1 MTTTLYRAG
10 WVVAFQ
16 DGEHRILR
24 DGCLVVE
31 DDRVTHVGPSYDGPV
46 DRSVDASDRI
56 ITPGFIDTHAHLDE
70 SPIDKS
76 VQEDVGNRQFWLTGL
91 IEILPTE
98 MAGLDDEGARAC
110 IDYSLIELAR
120 TGTTT
125 VVQMGGHEEYAADA
139 IEASGLRG
147 YVAPMYRSG
156 RWFTPDG
163 RRVDYA
169 WDPTTVA
176 RASRRAI
183 DFVERL
189 RGRADGRVQGLLA
202 PAQVDTCSEALLRD
216 SRAAA
221 DDLEVPLSLHASQG
235 VWEFQEMTRRHGR
248 TPVEWLSDLGFLGPR
263 TLLGHAVF
271 VAGNSW
277 VNFAGDD
284 LGLLAAS
291 GTSVS
296 YNAWCFI
303 RRGLV
308 MESFPEL
315 RRRGH
320 QHVPG
325 HRHRTAV
332 DDRVAA
338 LDRDRRQGRG
348 PAYGRVDR
356 TGGLRRRHGERGRG
370 CSVAPTSGAIA
381 PGAKADLL
389 FWRADGFTM
398 TPMRDPI
405 RNLVYYAQPSDLADV
420 LVDGRTIVE
429 DGSVL
434 GADVGAATRGRAAGG
449 RADVV
454 AVAAERLGRPH
465 ARGGR
470 AADLRRLRGL
480 STSERPPVR
489 RGRDPDA
496 GAQVGAQ
503 RGGGAHAGALGDHV
517 DG

>member
-10 WVVAFQ
+10 WIVAFQ

-31 DDRVTHVGPSYDGPV
+31 DDRIAFVGSSYDGGV
-46 DRSVDASDRI
+46 DSVVDVPDRI
-56 ITPGFIDTHAHLDE
+56 VTPGFINTHAHLDE

-91 IEILPTE
+91 IEILPAE

-110 IDYSLIELAR
+110 LDYSLIELAR

-125 VVQMGGHEEYAADA
+125 VLQMGGIEEYAADA

-169 WDPTTVA
+169 WDPDDGRPGFE
-176 RASRRAI
+176 RATA
-183 DFVERL
+183 FVERL
-189 RGRADGRVQGLLA
+189 RGRADGRLQGFLA

-216 SRAAA
+216 SRDAA
-221 DDLEVPLSLHASQG
+221 DDLDVPLSLHASQG

-248 TPVEWLSDLGFLGPR
+248 TPVEWLSDIGFLGPR
-263 TLLGHAVF
+263 TVLGHAIF
-271 VAGNSW
+271 ISGNSW

-284 LGLLAAS
+284 LGLLASS

-308 MESFPEL
+308 MESFPEY
-315 RRRGH
+315 
-320 QHVPG
+320 
-325 HRHRTAV
+325 
-332 DDRVAA
+332 VAA
-338 LDRDRRQGRG
+338 GVNLCLGTDTAPQSMIESLRWTAIAGKVASRRTDVSTARQVFDAATVNAARLLGRDDLGR
-348 PAYGRVDR
+348 
-356 TGGLRRRHGERGRG
+356 
-370 CSVAPTSGAIA
+370 IA

-405 RNLVYYAQPSDLADV
+405 RNLVYYAQASDLSDV
-420 LVDGRTIVE
+420 LVDGRQIVQ
-429 DGSVL
+429 DGVVL
-434 GADVGAATRGRAAGG
+434 GADTRAATRRVQEAGERMWSRWPGGDWAGRTL
-449 RADVV
+449 DEV
-454 AVAAERLGRPH
+454 APATYDTFE
-465 ARGGR
+465 
-470 AADLRRLRGL
+470 D
-480 STSERPPVR
+480 
-489 RGRDPDA
+489 
-496 GAQVGAQ
+496 
-503 RGGGAHAGALGDHV
+503 
-517 DG
+517 

>member
-1 MTTTLYRAG
+1 MSTTLYRAG
-10 WVVAFQ
+10 WIVAFQ
-16 DGEHRILR
+16 EGEHRILR
-24 DGCLVVE
+24 DGCLVVD
-31 DDRVTHVGPSYDGPV
+31 DDRVVFVGATYPGAV
-46 DRSVDASDRI
+46 DRYVDIPDRI
-56 ITPGFIDTHAHLDE
+56 ITPGLINTHAHLDE

-98 MAGLDDEGARAC
+98 MAGLDEDGARAC
-110 IDYSLIELAR
+110 LDYSLVELAR

-125 VVQMGGHEEYAADA
+125 VLQMGGIPEYAADA

-169 WDPTTVA
+169 WDA
-176 RASRRAI
+176 DDGRAGFEAATA
-183 DFVERL
+183 FVERL
-189 RGRADGRVQGLLA
+189 RGRASGRVQGFLA

-216 SRAAA
+216 SRAAS
-221 DDLEVPLSLHASQG
+221 DDLGVPISLHASQG

-248 TPVEWLSDLGFLGPR
+248 TPVEWLADIGFLGPR
-263 TLLGHAVF
+263 TVLGHAIF
-271 VAGNSW
+271 ISGNSW

-308 MESFPEL
+308 MESFPEYVEAGVNMCLGTDTAPQSMIESL
-315 RRRGH
+315 RW
-320 QHVPG
+320 
-325 HRHRTAV
+325 TAV
-332 DDRVAA
+332 AGKVAA
-338 LDRDRRQGRG
+338 RRTDVSTARQVFDAATVNAADLLGRTDL
-348 PAYGRVDR
+348 GR
-356 TGGLRRRHGERGRG
+356 
-370 CSVAPTSGAIA
+370 IA
-381 PGAKADLL
+381 AGAKADLL

-420 LVDGRTIVE
+420 LVDGRPVVE
-429 DGSVL
+429 DGVVL
-434 GADVGAATRGRAAGG
+434 GADVEDATRRVQGAGERMWSRWPAGDWAGRTLDEVAPQTYAAYE
-449 RADVV
+449 D
-454 AVAAERLGRPH
+454 
-465 ARGGR
+465 
-470 AADLRRLRGL
+470 
-480 STSERPPVR
+480 
-489 RGRDPDA
+489 
-496 GAQVGAQ
+496 
-503 RGGGAHAGALGDHV
+503 
-517 DG
+517 

>member
-1 MTTTLYRAG
+1 VTTTLYRAG
-10 WVVAFQ
+10 CIVAFQ

-31 DDRVTHVGPSYDGPV
+31 DDRILHVGTTYDGPV
-46 DRSVDASDRI
+46 DREVELPDRI
-56 ITPGFIDTHAHLDE
+56 VTPGFINTHAHLDE

-98 MAGLDDEGARAC
+98 MSGLDDEGARAC
-110 IDYSLIELAR
+110 IDYSLVELVR

-125 VVQMGGHEEYAADA
+125 VVQMGGYEEYAADA

-163 RRVDYA
+163 RRVDYEWA
-169 WDPTTVA
+169 PDDG
-176 RASRRAI
+176 RAGFDAAVRY
-183 DFVERL
+183 VERL
-189 RGRADGRVQGLLA
+189 RGRADDRVRGLLA

-221 DDLEVPLSLHASQG
+221 DDLDVPLSLHASQG
-235 VWEFQEMTRRHGR
+235 VWEFNEMTRRHGR
-248 TPVEWLSDLGFLGPR
+248 TPVEWLADLGFLGPR
-263 TLLGHAVF
+263 TILGHAVF
-271 VAGNSW
+271 ISGNSW

-284 LGLLAAS
+284 LGLLAES

-303 RRGLV
+303 RRGLI
-308 MESFPEL
+308 MESFPEY
-315 RRRGH
+315 
-320 QHVPG
+320 
-325 HRHRTAV
+325 
-332 DDRVAA
+332 VAA
-338 LDRDRRQGRG
+338 GVTMTLGTDTAPQSMIESLRWTAIAGKVAARRTDVSTARDVFDAATVNAAAALGR
-348 PAYGRVDR
+348 PDLGR
-356 TGGLRRRHGERGRG
+356 
-370 CSVAPTSGAIA
+370 IA

-398 TPMRDPI
+398 TPVRDPI

-420 LVDGRTIVE
+420 VVDGRTLVE
-429 DGSVL
+429 DGQVL
-434 GADVGAATRGRAAGG
+434 GADVPALVRGVQRAGERMWSRWPSGDWAGRAL
-449 RADVV
+449 DQV
-454 AVAAERLGRPH
+454 APQTYAEY
-465 ARGGR
+465 
-470 AADLRRLRGL
+470 
-480 STSERPPVR
+480 
-489 RGRDPDA
+489 
-496 GAQVGAQ
+496 
-503 RGGGAHAGALGDHV
+503 

>member
-1 MTTTLYRAG
+1 
-10 WVVAFQ
+10 V
-16 DGEHRILR
+16 
-24 DGCLVVE
+24 VVE
-31 DDRVTHVGPSYDGPV
+31 DDRITHVGSTYPEPV
-46 DRSVDASDRI
+46 DRYVDVPDRI
-56 ITPGFIDTHAHLDE
+56 VTPGFINTHAHLDE

-98 MAGLDDEGARAC
+98 MAGLDEEGARAC
-110 IDYSLIELAR
+110 VDYSLIELAR

-125 VVQMGGHEEYAADA
+125 VLQMGGLEEYAADA

-169 WDPTTVA
+169 WDEDDGWPGFEAATA
-176 RASRRAI
+176 
-183 DFVERL
+183 FVEHL
-189 RGRADGRVQGLLA
+189 RGRAGGRVQGFLA

-221 DDLEVPLSLHASQG
+221 DDLRVPISLHASQG

-248 TPVEWLSDLGFLGPR
+248 TPVEWLSDIGFLGPR
-263 TLLGHAVF
+263 TVLGHAIF
-271 VAGNSW
+271 ISGNSW

-308 MESFPEL
+308 MESFPDYVDAGVNMCLGTDTAPQSMIESL
-315 RRRGH
+315 RW
-320 QHVPG
+320 
-325 HRHRTAV
+325 TAIAGK
-332 DDRVAA
+332 VAA
-338 LDRDRRQGRG
+338 RRTDVSTARDVFDAATVNAAELLGR
-348 PAYGRVDR
+348 PDLGR
-356 TGGLRRRHGERGRG
+356 
-370 CSVAPTSGAIA
+370 IA

-398 TPMRDPI
+398 TPVRDPI
-405 RNLVYYAQPSDLADV
+405 RNLVYYAQPTDLADV
-420 LVDGRTIVE
+420 LVDGRPVVE
-429 DGSVL
+429 DGNVL
-434 GADVGAATRGRAAGG
+434 GADVAEATRGVQRAGERVWSRWAEGDWAG
-449 RADVV
+449 RTLDEVAPQTYADFT
-454 AVAAERLGRPH
+454 G
-465 ARGGR
+465 
-470 AADLRRLRGL
+470 
-480 STSERPPVR
+480 
-489 RGRDPDA
+489 
-496 GAQVGAQ
+496 
-503 RGGGAHAGALGDHV
+503 
-517 DG
+517 

>member
-10 WVVAFQ
+10 WIVAFQ

-31 DDRVTHVGPSYDGPV
+31 DDRIAFVGSSYDGGV
-46 DRSVDASDRI
+46 DSVVDVPDRI
-56 ITPGFIDTHAHLDE
+56 VTPGFINTHAHLDE

-91 IEILPTE
+91 IEILPAE

-110 IDYSLIELAR
+110 LDYSLIELAR

-125 VVQMGGHEEYAADA
+125 VLQMGGIEEYAADA

-169 WDPTTVA
+169 WDPDDGRPGFE
-176 RASRRAI
+176 RATA
-183 DFVERL
+183 FVERL
-189 RGRADGRVQGLLA
+189 RGRADGRLQGFLA

-216 SRAAA
+216 SRDAA
-221 DDLEVPLSLHASQG
+221 DDLDVPLSLHASQG

-248 TPVEWLSDLGFLGPR
+248 TPVEWLSDIGFLGPR
-263 TLLGHAVF
+263 TVLGHAIF
-271 VAGNSW
+271 ISGNSW

-284 LGLLAAS
+284 LGLLASS

-308 MESFPEL
+308 MESFPEY
-315 RRRGH
+315 
-320 QHVPG
+320 
-325 HRHRTAV
+325 
-332 DDRVAA
+332 VAA
-338 LDRDRRQGRG
+338 GVNLCLGTDTAPQSMIESLRWTAIAGKVASRRTDVSTARQVFDAATVNAARLLGRDDLGR
-348 PAYGRVDR
+348 
-356 TGGLRRRHGERGRG
+356 
-370 CSVAPTSGAIA
+370 IA

-405 RNLVYYAQPSDLADV
+405 RNLVYYAQASDLSDV
-420 LVDGRTIVE
+420 LVDGRQIVQ
-429 DGSVL
+429 DGVVL
-434 GADVGAATRGRAAGG
+434 GADTPAATRRVQEAGERMWSRWPGGDWAGRTL
-449 RADVV
+449 DEV
-454 AVAAERLGRPH
+454 APATYDTFE
-465 ARGGR
+465 
-470 AADLRRLRGL
+470 D
-480 STSERPPVR
+480 
-489 RGRDPDA
+489 
-496 GAQVGAQ
+496 
-503 RGGGAHAGALGDHV
+503 
-517 DG
+517 

>member
-1 MTTTLYRAG
+1 MSTTLHRAG
-10 WVVAFQ
+10 CIVAFQ

-31 DDRVTHVGPSYDGPV
+31 DDRVIHVGATYDGPV
-46 DRSVDASDRI
+46 GRVVDAPDRI
-56 ITPGFIDTHAHLDE
+56 ITPGFVNTHAHLDE

-98 MAGLDDEGARAC
+98 MAGLDEEGARAC
-110 IDYSLIELAR
+110 VDYSLIELAR

-125 VVQMGGHEEYAADA
+125 VVQMGGIEEYSADA

-163 RRVDYA
+163 RRVEYD
-169 WDPTTVA
+169 WSPDDG
-176 RASRRAI
+176 RAGLEHAV

-189 RGRADGRVQGLLA
+189 RGRGGGRVQGLLA

-216 SRAAA
+216 SKAAA
-221 DDLEVPLSLHASQG
+221 DALDVPISLHASQG

-271 VAGNSW
+271 LSGNSW

-308 MESFPEL
+308 MESFPEY
-315 RRRGH
+315 
-320 QHVPG
+320 
-325 HRHRTAV
+325 
-332 DDRVAA
+332 VAA
-338 LDRDRRQGRG
+338 GVNMCLGTDTAPQSMIESLRWTAIAGKVAARRTDVSTARDVFDAATVNAAALLGR
-348 PAYGRVDR
+348 PDLGR
-356 TGGLRRRHGERGRG
+356 
-370 CSVAPTSGAIA
+370 IA

-398 TPMRDPI
+398 TPVRDPI
-405 RNLVYYAQPSDLADV
+405 RNLVYYAQPDDLADV
-420 LVDGRTIVE
+420 MVDGRLVVE
-429 DGSVL
+429 DGVVL
-434 GADVGAATRGRAAGG
+434 GVDVAAATRGVQRAGERVWERWPQGDWAG
-449 RADVV
+449 RTLEQVAPQTYADFT
-454 AVAAERLGRPH
+454 G
-465 ARGGR
+465 
-470 AADLRRLRGL
+470 
-480 STSERPPVR
+480 
-489 RGRDPDA
+489 
-496 GAQVGAQ
+496 
-503 RGGGAHAGALGDHV
+503 
-517 DG
+517 

>member
-10 WVVAFQ
+10 WIVAFQ

-24 DGCLVVE
+24 DGCVVVD
-31 DDRVTHVGPSYDGPV
+31 DDRVVHVGPAYDGPV
-46 DRSVDASDRI
+46 DRSVDVSDRI
-56 ITPGFIDTHAHLDE
+56 VTPGLINTHAHLDE

-98 MAGLDDEGARAC
+98 MAGLDDDGERAC
-110 IDYSLIELAR
+110 VDYSLIELAR

-125 VVQMGGHEEYAADA
+125 VLQMGGLEDYAADA

-156 RWFTPDG
+156 RWSTPDG
-163 RRVDYA
+163 RRVEYA
-169 WDPTTVA
+169 WDA
-176 RASRRAI
+176 DDGRAGFQRATAY
-183 DFVERL
+183 VEGL
-189 RGRADGRVQGLLA
+189 RGRADGRVQGFLA

-216 SRAAA
+216 SKAAA
-221 DDLEVPLSLHASQG
+221 DALGVPISLHASQG

-248 TPVEWLSDLGFLGPR
+248 TPVEWLSDLDFLGPR
-263 TLLGHAVF
+263 TVLGHAVF
-271 VAGNSW
+271 LSGNSW

-308 MESFPEL
+308 MESFPGYVEAGVNMCLGTDTAPQSMIESL
-315 RRRGH
+315 RW
-320 QHVPG
+320 
-325 HRHRTAV
+325 T
-332 DDRVAA
+332 
-338 LDRDRRQGRG
+338 
-348 PAYGRVDR
+348 
-356 TGGLRRRHGERGRG
+356 
-370 CSVAPTSGAIA
+370 AIA
-381 PGAKADLL
+381 GKVGARRTDVSTARQVFDAATVNAARMLGRDDLGRIAAGAKADLL

-420 LVDGRTIVE
+420 LVDGRPVVE
-429 DGSVL
+429 DGQVL
-434 GADVGAATRGRAAGG
+434 GADVETATRRVQEAGERMWSRWADGDWAGRTLDEVAPQTY
-449 RADVV
+449 ADFT
-454 AVAAERLGRPH
+454 G
-465 ARGGR
+465 
-470 AADLRRLRGL
+470 
-480 STSERPPVR
+480 
-489 RGRDPDA
+489 
-496 GAQVGAQ
+496 
-503 RGGGAHAGALGDHV
+503 
-517 DG
+517 

>member
-10 WVVAFQ
+10 CIVGFQ
-16 DGEHRILR
+16 DGQHRILR

-31 DDRVTHVGPSYDGPV
+31 DDKILHVGSTYDGPV
-46 DRSVDASDRI
+46 DRVVEVPDRI
-56 ITPGFIDTHAHLDE
+56 ITPGFINTHAHLDE

-98 MAGLDDEGARAC
+98 MAGLDEEGARAC
-110 IDYSLIELAR
+110 VDYSLIELAR

-125 VVQMGGHEEYAADA
+125 VVQMGGLEEYAADA

-156 RWFTPDG
+156 HWFTPDG

-169 WDPTTVA
+169 WDADDGRSGFEAGV
-176 RASRRAI
+176 R
-183 DFVERL
+183 FVERL

-216 SRAAA
+216 SRAAS

-248 TPVEWLSDLGFLGPR
+248 TPVEWLSDIGFLGPR

-271 VAGNSW
+271 VSGNSW

-284 LGLLAAS
+284 LGLLARS

-308 MESFPEL
+308 MESF
-315 RRRGH
+315 
-320 QHVPG
+320 
-325 HRHRTAV
+325 A
-332 DDRVAA
+332 DYVAA
-338 LDRDRRQGRG
+338 GITMCLGTDTAPQSMIES
-348 PAYGRVDR
+348 
-356 TGGLRRRHGERGRG
+356 LRW
-370 CSVAPTSGAIA
+370 TAIA
-381 PGAKADLL
+381 GKVASRRTDVSTARDVFDAATVNAATALGRPDLGRIAAGAKADLL
-389 FWRADGFTM
+389 FWRSDGFTM
-398 TPMRDPI
+398 TPVRDPI
-405 RNLVYYAQPSDLADV
+405 RNIVYYAQPSDLADV
-420 LVDGRTIVE
+420 IVDGRTLVE
-429 DGSVL
+429 DGQVL
-434 GADVGAATRGRAAGG
+434 GADVEAARQGVQRAGERMWSRWSDGDWAGRTL
-449 RADVV
+449 DQV
-454 AVAAERLGRPH
+454 APQTYSDFR
-465 ARGGR
+465 
-470 AADLRRLRGL
+470 
-480 STSERPPVR
+480 
-489 RGRDPDA
+489 
-496 GAQVGAQ
+496 
-503 RGGGAHAGALGDHV
+503 
-517 DG
+517 